1 MIVPTFS
8 EPPSSPPHCDLFLY
22 PDPAAQ
28 PDTNFAAEPTASWTT
43 RADKDVMLQ
52 LYSDFCLS
60 VRRESEVCESKLR
73 VYHPLRTWVEGNAAL
88 LGDACHPTLPV
99 HLESLSSGLR
109 ILANSIWGASQAKT
123 AQSYLL
129 SSRLRKSRTEFLV
142 TKAAASGLVL
152 HLSDPAAQAERDE
165 AFRQVRFIRTYTYTS
180 PLSFLPYPFSTL
192 PYPRSHR
199 NTQVAHG
206 GPNPDKRLQIYV
218 TRHIIA
224 LDKQHTNTPLA

>member
-8 EPPSSPPHCDLFLY
+8 EPPSSPPHCDLFRY

-60 VRRESEVCESKLR
+60 
-73 VYHPLRTWVEGNAAL
+73 
-88 LGDACHPTLPV
+88 
-99 HLESLSSGLR
+99 
-109 ILANSIWGASQAKT
+109 
-123 AQSYLL
+123 
-129 SSRLRKSRTEFLV
+129 RLRKSRIKFLV
-142 TKAAASGLVL
+142 TKAAASGLAL